1 MNKRIFPIPSAYWR
15 IEVLTIQERA
25 DIPLTR
31 RDVALAVGHVTLNSV
46 PQWGHSIVEPSSEKL
61 ISTRSPQWGH
71 VQYVMAPPPAAEWLL
86 SISERPHNRSDLH
99 NPRFVLLPLMLE

>member
-31 RDVALAVGHVTLNSV
+31 RDV
-46 PQWGHSIVEPSSEKL
+46 
-61 ISTRSPQWGH
+61 
-71 VQYVMAPPPAAEWLL
+71 PAAGHRFTSYTAHTKWVSIRSSVVSFSLVRADSMSL
-86 SISERPHNRSDLH
+86 SWNLMILWIAGISIIISYI
-99 NPRFVLLPLMLE
+99 VI